1 MILRRRLKGDIVI
14 EFESSKGE
22 IYFIKFK
29 DIRRIEKDLKHENS
43 IRFSLDK
50 YLNSDFSIKVNDRKK
65 VMNEIKKY
73 WAFFLE
79 AKEAEK
85 LEKSQSESSV
95 DFLNFDRIKQILF
108 K

>member
-14 EFESSKGE
+14 EFEASRGE

-29 DIRRIEKDLKHENS
+29 DIRRIEKDLKNENS

-65 VMNEIKKY
+65 VLNEIKKY
-73 WAFFLE
+73 WAYFVE
-79 AKEAEK
+79 AREAEK
-85 LEKSQSESSV
+85 LEKSQSENSG
-95 DFLNFDRIKQILF
+95 DFLNFERIKQILF